1 MPAQWS
7 ADGAARM
14 LLVST
19 AFASSVQ
26 RIGASTASTS
36 TPTVSTVAARPSG
49 VRSTFIQR
57 RTAQSSRIIERGSI
71 SASATSTNV
80 FTSSTPTPYTITIA
94 CTTW

>member
-1 MPAQWS
+1 M
-7 ADGAARM
+7 
-14 LLVST
+14 ST

-49 VRSTFIQR
+49 VRSTLIQR
-57 RTAQSSRIIERGSI
+57 RTRAQSSRIIERGSS
-71 SASATSTNV
+71 SASATSTKV